1 MFDVVRDVW
10 VFDVVRD
17 ATVRPEPAR
26 VVAFVRAVP
35 GTAREMLRLAVRGL
49 TVAGWANGI
58 TTVADSVTGDV
69 LSDDRFLSV
78 YSTGSLWWISPP
90 ANAGDANIPQST
102 ATNLFM
108 INLFSCIYMILA
120 YNVRIFHIKIGILL
134 IFYWFVCN
142 MHMCF

>member
-17 ATVRPEPAR
+17 ATARPEPAR
-26 VVAFVRAVP
+26 VVAFVRVAP

-69 LSDDRFLSV
+69 LSDNRFLSV
-78 YSTGSLWWISPP
+78 YSTGSLW
-90 ANAGDANIPQST
+90 
-102 ATNLFM
+102 
-108 INLFSCIYMILA
+108 
-120 YNVRIFHIKIGILL
+120 
-134 IFYWFVCN
+134 
-142 MHMCF
+142 